1 MVKPKNWCNGQA
13 VEALDE
19 TETSVSTASGTETAW
34 EMDPDGLLQLGLDKG
49 GAEVDRDGGP
59 FED

>member
-1 MVKPKNWCNGQA
+1 MVKPKNWRNGQA

-19 TETSVSTASGTETAW
+19 TETSVSTASGTEAAW

-49 GAEVDRDGGP
+49 GAEVNRDGGP